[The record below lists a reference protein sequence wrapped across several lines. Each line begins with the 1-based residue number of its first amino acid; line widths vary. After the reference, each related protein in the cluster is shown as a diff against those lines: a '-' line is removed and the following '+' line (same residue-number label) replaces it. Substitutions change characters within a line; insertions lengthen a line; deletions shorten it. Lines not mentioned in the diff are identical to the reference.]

1 MASPTIIQVANE
13 LELNQAIATVDGAT
27 SGSYIIQF
35 TANIT
40 EGTDTGDSITFNGNT
55 LSAPPDLYALN
66 LQSGV
71 SLTISGAAANG
82 GSYTLS
88 GAGKF
93 RGFFAY
99 TGAVTIQNLAID
111 DTLAKGGAGAGSGG
125 GGAGLGGGLFVGAA
139 AQVTLS
145 GVTFSSDAAKGGDGG
160 GGFASGNGGGLGG
173 DAADPFGLGAGGGG
187 GVGVSATGD
196 AGGQP
201 GIVLGAAPSASTGNY
216 GGGGG
221 PGDGGGVGANGAQG
235 GFGGGGGFGS
245 LNGSGGFG
253 GGGGSNG
260 QQGGN
265 GGFGGGGGGGSS
277 YGGAGG
283 FGAGYGY
290 GSYGG
295 GGLGAGGAIFVQ
307 QGGTLT
313 FAGSGGLYGSSVKY
327 GYSGG
332 GGAGKGSAYGSG
344 IFLQGDERI
353 TFAPG
358 SGEIL
363 TISDAIADQAGS
375 GGTGRGSIIVQ
386 GPGTVVLGGDNTFT
400 GGILVEG
407 SGAVLSISADDNLGA
422 ASSML
427 QLQNGTTLELTGSF
441 TLAHSVVFGSATF
454 DVAAGQTVTVSSMLQ
469 GPTLEKAGGGTLAL
483 DARGNFNTVT
493 IDAGTLDIATPQA
506 VASGTLSFAAN
517 ARAILQI
524 DGTVMPTNTIAGFSG
539 GDTIVLFGIQ
549 ATSATLGANDILT
562 VNKSGGG
569 SVQLRLQGNFT
580 GDTFIVGSD
589 GSGSFI
595 RIPST
600 ATVIDVSDEQ
610 ELNQAIADIDSA
622 TSGSYTIDFTSN
634 ITEGTDNGDPIFFGD
649 KTLSAPP
656 ELYALN
662 LQSGVSVTVNGGGY
676 TLSGAGKYRGIFAY
690 AGSVTIQNLAIDN
703 TLAKG
708 GDGFNGGGGG
718 AGLGGG
724 LFVASGAQVS
734 LSGVTFSGDAA
745 KGGNGTE
752 GIYGPG
758 AGGGLDGGRGI
769 LGGGGVGAGAYG
781 GTGAGVAGYGI
792 VLGAANGGGGGRSGS
807 GGGIG
812 AGPLNGGFGGGGGVG
827 PGAATAVHYSGNGGF
842 GGGGAASENPG
853 AGYYGNGGFGGGG
866 AGGHPIGGTGGF
878 GAGNGA
884 GGDYQPGAGGSY
896 GYGGGGLGAGGAI
909 FVQQGGTLSFSSGG
923 LSGSSVQYGK
933 SGGGAAG
940 DGEALGSGIFIQ
952 GNDTVTF
959 TPGLGE
965 TLTISDD
972 IASQGGSGGAGASS
986 DGGAVRIDGSGT
998 VVLGGDNTYTKGTT
1012 VEGEGTVL
1020 AISADDNL
1028 GALSSTLRLDDGTT
1042 LELNGT
1048 FTVAHAIKVNGDP
1061 TFDVAGGQS
1070 AIIGAAIADGATSGD
1085 VDKVGA
1091 GTLVLDDT
1099 DTYSGGTVIEAG
1111 ILELGNAQAAGSGAI
1126 TFASHSLGVLRIDG
1140 TTMPTNQ
1147 IDGFGGPHDA
1157 ILLGSIKN
1165 VAGSHADMN
1174 YTTNVLTVTEGTNS
1188 YQLQFDPTQSF
1199 AGDFFHLS
1207 SVDGGTEITENS
1219 APCYCPGTLIRTP
1232 RGEVPVET
1240 LAIGGEVVTASGA
1253 VRPIKWIGR
1262 RSYAGRFVL
1271 GRKDI
1276 LPVCIKAGALGANVP
1291 GRDLWISPHHAMYFG
1306 DDGGVLIE
1314 AKDLVNGISIVQAA
1328 RVDKIDYVHIELE
1341 THDIII
1347 AEGAL
1352 SETYLDEDNRG
1363 MFHNAREYGT
1373 LYVEKDVRQ
1382 PGRYCAPRLEDGYQV
1397 EEVRRRIASCAER
1410 CARIKVYRRVSQ
1422 TLSTA

>member
-221 PGDGGGVGANGAQG
+221 PGDGGGVGANGAQ
-235 GFGGGGGFGS
+235 
-245 LNGSGGFG
+245 GGFG

-539 GDTIVLFGIQ
+539 GDTIVLSGIQ

-752 GIYGPG
+752 GIYG
-758 AGGGLDGGRGI
+758 L
-769 LGGGGVGAGAYG
+769 
-781 GTGAGVAGYGI
+781 
-792 VLGAANGGGGGRSGS
+792 
-807 GGGIG
+807 
-812 AGPLNGGFGGGGGVG
+812 
-827 PGAATAVHYSGNGGF
+827 
-842 GGGGAASENPG
+842 
-853 AGYYGNGGFGGGG
+853 
-866 AGGHPIGGTGGF
+866 
-878 GAGNGA
+878 
-884 GGDYQPGAGGSY
+884 
-896 GYGGGGLGAGGAI
+896 
-909 FVQQGGTLSFSSGG
+909 
-923 LSGSSVQYGK
+923 
-933 SGGGAAG
+933 
-940 DGEALGSGIFIQ
+940 
-952 GNDTVTF
+952 
-959 TPGLGE
+959 
-965 TLTISDD
+965 
-972 IASQGGSGGAGASS
+972 
-986 DGGAVRIDGSGT
+986 
-998 VVLGGDNTYTKGTT
+998 
-1012 VEGEGTVL
+1012 
-1020 AISADDNL
+1020 
-1028 GALSSTLRLDDGTT
+1028 
-1042 LELNGT
+1042 
-1048 FTVAHAIKVNGDP
+1048 
-1061 TFDVAGGQS
+1061 
-1070 AIIGAAIADGATSGD
+1070 
-1085 VDKVGA
+1085 
-1091 GTLVLDDT
+1091 
-1099 DTYSGGTVIEAG
+1099 
-1111 ILELGNAQAAGSGAI
+1111 
-1126 TFASHSLGVLRIDG
+1126 
-1140 TTMPTNQ
+1140 
-1147 IDGFGGPHDA
+1147 
-1157 ILLGSIKN
+1157 
-1165 VAGSHADMN
+1165 
-1174 YTTNVLTVTEGTNS
+1174 
-1188 YQLQFDPTQSF
+1188 
-1199 AGDFFHLS
+1199 
-1207 SVDGGTEITENS
+1207 
-1219 APCYCPGTLIRTP
+1219 
-1232 RGEVPVET
+1232 
-1240 LAIGGEVVTASGA
+1240 
-1253 VRPIKWIGR
+1253 
-1262 RSYAGRFVL
+1262 
-1271 GRKDI
+1271 